1 MGDIIIPEANGGAD
15 RFFNI
20 AVKAYI
26 NSNNNGKEKM
36 LDDFAQ
42 YLSSKQFTLHL
53 SSFIDN
59 KCQIVVFNEQGK
71 KKYFEMDVDENLN
84 VKSLNRISKD
94 KLSEESN
101 NFINSLDDQDNN
113 QSFSCQ

>member
-1 MGDIIIPEANGGAD
+1 MGDIIIPEANGGVD

-26 NSNNNGKEKM
+26 NSNNNGKEKI
-36 LDDFAQ
+36 LNEFNN
-42 YLSSKQFTLHL
+42 YLTSAKFTLHL
-53 SSFIDN
+53 SSFIDD

-71 KKYFEMDVDENLN
+71 KKYFEMGVDENLN
-84 VKSLNRISKD
+84 IISLNQISKN

-101 NFINSLDDQDNN
+101 NFISSLDEPDNN